1 VCRDGKLTRLNFL
14 SNRDPTELMKRIHP
28 IRFSVLAVTFLTLA
42 GFACRPNFTPSQNPA
57 GPAGWVFEDGKRAT
71 VGDYTSKVLLLNFY
85 ATWCGPC
92 REEMPYL
99 NALHRKY
106 EAEGLQI
113 VGLNVGGEDDYAEV
127 PAFKQ
132 ELGISFPLGI
142 PDDAFVDRYLGVN
155 QNIPQSFVID
165 RHGRVLK
172 HFIGFSE
179 ESLTEVESVVQAAL
193 KK

>member
-1 VCRDGKLTRLNFL
+1 
-14 SNRDPTELMKRIHP
+14 MKKIHP
-28 IRFSVLAVTFLTLA
+28 IKFTLLAVILLTPA
-42 GFACRPNFTPSQNPA
+42 GFACRPNFTPQPNPR
-57 GPAGWVFEDGKRAT
+57 GPAGWIFEDGKRAA
-71 VGDYTSKVLLLNFY
+71 VGDYTGKVLLLNFY

-92 REEMPYL
+92 RQEMPHL
-99 NALHRKY
+99 IALHRKH

-132 ELGISFPLGI
+132 ELGIPFPLAI
-142 PDDAFVDRYLGVN
+142 PDDALVDRYLGVN

-165 RHGRVLK
+165 RQGRILK

-179 ESLTEVESVVQAAL
+179 ESMSEVETVVQAAL

>member
-1 VCRDGKLTRLNFL
+1 MKSTR
-14 SNRDPTELMKRIHP
+14 P
-28 IRFSVLAVTFLTLA
+28 IRFSLLAVTLLMLA
-42 GFACRPNFTPSQNPA
+42 GFACRPNLRPPPNPG

-71 VGDYTSKVLLLNFY
+71 VGDYTGKVLLLNFY

-92 REEMPYL
+92 RLEMPHL
-99 NALHRKY
+99 IALQRKY
-106 EAEGLQI
+106 EVDGLHV
-113 VGLNVGGEDDYAEV
+113 VGLNVGGEEDYAEV

-132 ELGISFPLGI
+132 ELGISFPLAV
-142 PDDAFVDRYLGVN
+142 PDEAFVDRYLGVN

-165 RHGRVLK
+165 RQGRIIK

-179 ESLTEVESVVQAAL
+179 ESVNEVKTVVQAAL

>member
-1 VCRDGKLTRLNFL
+1 
-14 SNRDPTELMKRIHP
+14 MKRIRP
-28 IRFSVLAVTFLTLA
+28 SSFVIVAVTLLTLA
-42 GFACRPNFTPSQNPA
+42 GFACRPGFVPPQNPG
-57 GPAGWVFEDGKRAT
+57 GPAGWVFEDGKRGT
-71 VGDYTSKVLLLNFY
+71 VGDYTGKVLLLNFY

-92 REEMPYL
+92 REEMPHL
-99 NALHRKY
+99 IALHRKY
-106 EAEGLQI
+106 EAEGLHI

-132 ELGISFPLGI
+132 EFGLPFPLAI
-142 PDDAFVDRYLGVN
+142 PDQEFVDRYLGVN

-165 RHGRVLK
+165 RHGRILK

-179 ESLTEVESVVQAAL
+179 ESSTEVETVVQAAL

>member
-1 VCRDGKLTRLNFL
+1 
-14 SNRDPTELMKRIHP
+14 MKRIRP
-28 IRFSVLAVTFLTLA
+28 IRFNLLAVTLLAFFA
-42 GFACRPNFTPSQNPA
+42 GFACRPNLTPPPNPG
-57 GPAGWVFEDGKRAT
+57 GPAGWVFEDGKRAS
-71 VGDYTSKVLLLNFY
+71 VGDYTGKVLLLNFY

-92 REEMPYL
+92 RIEMPHL
-99 NALHRKY
+99 IALHRKH

-113 VGLNVGGEDDYAEV
+113 VGLNVGGEEDYAEV

-132 ELGISFPLGI
+132 ELGITFPLAI

-165 RHGRVLK
+165 RNGRIIQ

-179 ESLTEVESVVQAAL
+179 ESMNEVETVVQAAL

>member
-1 VCRDGKLTRLNFL
+1 
-14 SNRDPTELMKRIHP
+14 MKRISP
-28 IRFSVLAVTFLTLA
+28 IRFNILAVTLLMALA
-42 GFACRPNFTPSQNPA
+42 GFACRPSFTPPPNTG

-71 VGDYTSKVLLLNFY
+71 VGDYTGKVLLLNFY

-92 REEMPYL
+92 RIEMPHL
-99 NALHRKY
+99 IALHGKY

-113 VGLNVGGEDDYAEV
+113 IGLNVGGEDDYAEV

-132 ELGISFPLGI
+132 EFGIPFPLAI
-142 PDDAFVDRYLGVN
+142 PDKDFVDRYLGVN

-165 RHGRVLK
+165 RNGRIIK

-179 ESLTEVESVVQAAL
+179 ESVHEVETVVQAAL

>member
-1 VCRDGKLTRLNFL
+1 
-14 SNRDPTELMKRIHP
+14 MKRIQP
-28 IRFSVLAVTFLTLA
+28 IRFSLLAVTLLTLA
-42 GFACRPNFTPSQNPA
+42 GFACRPSFTPPPNPG

-71 VGDYTSKVLLLNFY
+71 VGDYTGKVLLLNFY

-92 REEMPYL
+92 RLEMPHL
-99 NALHRKY
+99 IALHRKY

-132 ELGISFPLGI
+132 EFGIPFPLAI
-142 PDDAFVDRYLGVN
+142 PDKDFVDRYLGVN

-165 RHGRVLK
+165 RHGRILK

-179 ESLTEVESVVQAAL
+179 ESVPEVETVVQAAL

>member
-1 VCRDGKLTRLNFL
+1 
-14 SNRDPTELMKRIHP
+14 MKRIHRV
-28 IRFSVLAVTFLTLA
+28 RFSLLAVALLTLA
-42 GFACRPNFTPSQNPA
+42 GFACRPGFKPTPNPG

-71 VGDYTSKVLLLNFY
+71 VGDYTGKVLLLNFY

-92 REEMPYL
+92 RIEMPHL
-99 NALHRKY
+99 IALHRKY
-106 EAEGLQI
+106 EADGLQI

-132 ELGISFPLGI
+132 ELGIQFPLAI
-142 PDDAFVDRYLGVN
+142 PDEDFVDRYLGVN

-165 RHGRVLK
+165 RQGRILK

-179 ESLTEVESVVQAAL
+179 ESMSEVETVVQAAL

>member
-1 VCRDGKLTRLNFL
+1 
-14 SNRDPTELMKRIHP
+14 MKRIRP
-28 IRFSVLAVTFLTLA
+28 ARFSLLAVTLLTLA
-42 GFACRPNFTPSQNPA
+42 GFACRPNFTPPPNPG

-71 VGDYTSKVLLLNFY
+71 VGDYTGKVLLLNFY

-92 REEMPYL
+92 RLEMPHL
-99 NALHRKY
+99 IALHRKY

-132 ELGISFPLGI
+132 EFGIPFPLAI
-142 PDDAFVDRYLGVN
+142 PDKDFVDRYLGVN

-165 RHGRVLK
+165 RHGRILK

-179 ESLTEVESVVQAAL
+179 ESVPEVETVVQGAL

>member
-1 VCRDGKLTRLNFL
+1 MKSTR
-14 SNRDPTELMKRIHP
+14 P
-28 IRFSVLAVTFLTLA
+28 IRFSLLAVTLLMLA
-42 GFACRPNFTPSQNPA
+42 GFACRPNLRPPPNPG

-71 VGDYTSKVLLLNFY
+71 VGDYTGKVLLLNFY

-92 REEMPYL
+92 RLEMPHL
-99 NALHRKY
+99 IALQRKY
-106 EAEGLQI
+106 EVDGLHV
-113 VGLNVGGEDDYAEV
+113 VGLNVGGEEDYAEV

-132 ELGISFPLGI
+132 ELGISFPLAV
-142 PDDAFVDRYLGVN
+142 PDEAFVDRYLGVN

-165 RHGRVLK
+165 RQGRIIK

-179 ESLTEVESVVQAAL
+179 ESVNEVETVVQAAL

>member
-1 VCRDGKLTRLNFL
+1 
-14 SNRDPTELMKRIHP
+14 MKRIRP
-28 IRFSVLAVTFLTLA
+28 ARFSLLAITLLTLA
-42 GFACRPNFTPSQNPA
+42 GFACRPNFTPLPDTG
-57 GPAGWVFEDGKRAT
+57 GPAGWVFEDGKRAS
-71 VGDYTSKVLLLNFY
+71 VGDYTGKVLLLNFY

-92 REEMPYL
+92 RIEMPHL
-99 NALHRKY
+99 MALHRKY

-113 VGLNVGGEDDYAEV
+113 VGLNVGGDDDYAEV

-132 ELGISFPLGI
+132 ELGISFPLAI

-155 QNIPQSFVID
+155 QNIPQSFVVD
-165 RHGRVLK
+165 RHGRIIK

-179 ESLTEVESVVQAAL
+179 ESVAEVEIVVQAAL

>member
-1 VCRDGKLTRLNFL
+1 
-14 SNRDPTELMKRIHP
+14 MKRIPP
-28 IRFSVLAVTFLTLA
+28 IRFSLLAVTLLTLA
-42 GFACRPNFTPSQNPA
+42 AFACRPSFTPPPNPG
-57 GPAGWVFEDGKRAT
+57 GPAGWFFEDGKRAT
-71 VGDYTSKVLLLNFY
+71 VGDYTGKVLLLNFY

-92 REEMPYL
+92 RIEMPHL
-99 NALHRKY
+99 IALHRKY

-113 VGLNVGGEDDYAEV
+113 IGLNVGGEDDYAEV

-132 ELGISFPLGI
+132 EFGI
-142 PDDAFVDRYLGVN
+142 PFLLAIPDKDFVDRYLGVN

-165 RHGRVLK
+165 RNGRVIK

-179 ESLTEVESVVQAAL
+179 ESVNEVETVVQAAL

>member
-1 VCRDGKLTRLNFL
+1 
-14 SNRDPTELMKRIHP
+14 MKRISP
-28 IRFSVLAVTFLTLA
+28 IRFSLLAVTLLTLA
-42 GFACRPNFTPSQNPA
+42 GFASRPNLTPPPDPS

-71 VGDYTSKVLLLNFY
+71 VGDYTGKVLLLNFY

-92 REEMPYL
+92 RLEIPHL
-99 NALHRKY
+99 IALHRKH

-113 VGLNVGGEDDYAEV
+113 VGLNVGGEEDYAEV

-132 ELGISFPLGI
+132 ELGITFPLAI

-165 RHGRVLK
+165 RNGRIIK

-179 ESLTEVESVVQAAL
+179 ESMNEVETVVQTAL

>member
-1 VCRDGKLTRLNFL
+1 
-14 SNRDPTELMKRIHP
+14 MKKIRP
-28 IRFSVLAVTFLTLA
+28 ARFSLLAVTLLTLA
-42 GFACRPNFTPSQNPA
+42 GFGCRPSVTPPPNPG
-57 GPAGWVFEDGKRAT
+57 GPAGWVFDDGKRAT
-71 VGDYTSKVLLLNFY
+71 VGDYTGRVLLLNFY

-92 REEMPYL
+92 RQEMPHL
-99 NALHRKY
+99 IALHRKY

-127 PAFKQ
+127 PAFRQ
-132 ELGISFPLGI
+132 EYGIPFPLAI
-142 PDDAFVDRYLGVN
+142 PDTDFVDRYLGVN

-165 RHGRVLK
+165 RNGRILK

-179 ESLTEVESVVQAAL
+179 ESVSEVETVVQAAL

>member
-1 VCRDGKLTRLNFL
+1 
-14 SNRDPTELMKRIHP
+14 MKRIRP
-28 IRFSVLAVTFLTLA
+28 ARFSLLAVILLTLA
-42 GFACRPNFTPSQNPA
+42 GFACRPSVTPPPNPG

-71 VGDYTSKVLLLNFY
+71 VGDYTGRVLLLNFY

-92 REEMPYL
+92 RQEMPHL
-99 NALHRKY
+99 IALHRKY

-113 VGLNVGGEDDYAEV
+113 VGLNVGGEEDYAEV

-132 ELGISFPLGI
+132 EYGIPFPLAT
-142 PDDAFVDRYLGVN
+142 PDTDFVDRYLGVN

-165 RHGRVLK
+165 RNGRIVK

-179 ESLTEVESVVQAAL
+179 ESVAEVETVVQAAL